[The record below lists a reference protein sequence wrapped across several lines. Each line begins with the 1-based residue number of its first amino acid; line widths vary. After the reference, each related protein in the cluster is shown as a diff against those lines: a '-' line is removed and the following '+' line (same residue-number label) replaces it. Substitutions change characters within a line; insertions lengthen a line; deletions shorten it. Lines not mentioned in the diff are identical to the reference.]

1 MFPIQMGE
9 KGGKKAKTLLFFFF
23 YFLRIIK
30 TSLFLFPA
38 WTLQAEVEG
47 NFRTG

>member
-1 MFPIQMGE
+1 MGE
-9 KGGKKAKTLLFFFF
+9 KEGGGKAKTLLFFVF

-38 WTLQAEVEG
+38 WTPQAEVEG